1 MKKRFGISRRRSS
14 CTPTL
19 LRRTATGSPRYL
31 RKENYT
37 QAVQDFTAAIEIY
50 PGDAK
55 AYYGRARA
63 YRSKRLVNL
72 AAEDFRQACDLG
84 EENACSESGR

>member
-1 MKKRFGISRRRSS
+1 MYPHFAQAYCNRG
-14 CTPTL
+14 
-19 LRRTATGSPRYL
+19 TAYL
-31 RKENYT
+31 RKANYT

-50 PGDAK
+50 PGYAK